1 MYHFLLKTTSQTHL
15 ILHKNN
21 NYELSDSVQ
30 RFTCL

>member
-21 NYELSDSVQ
+21 NYELSVQ
-30 RFTCL
+30 SFTCL